1 MDDLLNREYNGWENR
16 FTWLVHLHL
25 SDEQVLS
32 LEIAQV
38 VAGEPNDG
46 PAGRLVEIW
55 VKSSISDWMNRFP
68 GRNKY
73 HDHFMYLL
81 VWDLLGS
88 ALSYTEWD
96 VLVALL
102 TGGEVLCNVFTMT
115 LSQCI
120 QRSQFLHAHMS
131 RLLRDAPNVYA
142 AADAMKEWFE
152 AVLADWIDKM
162 VFRRQISALIS
173 QVFSELLQHT
183 YGLVVW
189 EHVARAFRPEYYSGV
204 LKD

>member
-46 PAGRLVEIW
+46 PAGRLVEMW

-73 HDHFMYLL
+73 HDHSMYLL

-96 VLVALL
+96 ALVALL
-102 TGGEVLCNVFTMT
+102 TGEEVACNVFTMT

-131 RLLRDAPNVYA
+131 RLLKDTPNVYA
-142 AADAMKEWFE
+142 AADAMKEGFE
-152 AVLADWIDKM
+152 ALLADWVDRM
-162 VFRRQISALIS
+162 AVRRQRSTLMS
-173 QVFSELLQHT
+173 QVFGELLQNI
-183 YGLVVW
+183 YGLIVW
-189 EHVARAFRPEYYSGV
+189 EHVARAFRPGY
-204 LKD
+204 

>member
-46 PAGRLVEIW
+46 PAGRLVEMW
-55 VKSSISDWMNRFP
+55 VKSSISNWVNRFP
-68 GRNKY
+68 GRNEY
-73 HDHFMYLL
+73 HDHSMYLL
-81 VWDLLGS
+81 VWNLLGS
-88 ALSYTEWD
+88 ALSSTEWD
-96 VLVALL
+96 ALVALL
-102 TGGEVLCNVFTMT
+102 TGGEVVCNVFTMT

-131 RLLRDAPNVYA
+131 RVLRDTPNVYA
-142 AADAMKEWFE
+142 VADAMKEGFE
-152 AVLADWIDKM
+152 ALLADWIDRM
-162 VFRRQISALIS
+162 VVRRQISALMS
-173 QVFSELLQHT
+173 QVFGELLQNI
-183 YGLVVW
+183 YGLIVW
-189 EHVARAFRPEYYSGV
+189 EHVARAFRPEY
-204 LKD
+204 

>member
-73 HDHFMYLL
+73 HDHSMYLL

-96 VLVALL
+96 ALVALL
-102 TGGEVLCNVFTMT
+102 TSGEVVCNVFTMT

-120 QRSQFLHAHMS
+120 QQSQFLHAHMC
-131 RLLRDAPNVYA
+131 RLLRDTPNVYA
-142 AADAMKEWFE
+142 AADAMKEGFE
-152 AVLADWIDKM
+152 ALLADWIDRM
-162 VFRRQISALIS
+162 VVRRQISALMS
-173 QVFSELLQHT
+173 QVFGELLQNI

-189 EHVARAFRPEYYSGV
+189 EHVARAFRPEYY
-204 LKD
+204 

>member
-46 PAGRLVEIW
+46 PAGRLVEMW
-55 VKSSISDWMNRFP
+55 VKSSISNWMNRFP
-68 GRNKY
+68 GRNTY
-73 HDHFMYLL
+73 YDHCMYLL

-88 ALSYTEWD
+88 ALSSTEWD
-96 VLVALL
+96 ALVALL
-102 TGGEVLCNVFTMT
+102 TDGEVVCNVFTMT
-115 LSQCI
+115 LSQCL

-131 RLLRDAPNVYA
+131 RLLRDTPNAYA
-142 AADAMKEWFE
+142 AADAMKEGFE
-152 AVLADWIDKM
+152 TLLADWIDRM
-162 VFRRQISALIS
+162 VVRRQISALLS
-173 QVFSELLQHT
+173 QVFGELLQNS
-183 YGLVVW
+183 YGLIVW
-189 EHVARAFRPEYYSGV
+189 EHVARAFRPEY
-204 LKD
+204 

>member
-189 EHVARAFRPEYYSGV
+189 EHVARAFRPEY
-204 LKD
+204 

>member
-46 PAGRLVEIW
+46 PAGRLGGIW

-73 HDHFMYLL
+73 HDHSIYLL
-81 VWDLLGS
+81 GWDLLGS

-96 VLVALL
+96 ALVALL
-102 TGGEVLCNVFTMT
+102 ASGEVVCDGVTMT
-115 LSQCI
+115 
-120 QRSQFLHAHMS
+120 
-131 RLLRDAPNVYA
+131 
-142 AADAMKEWFE
+142 
-152 AVLADWIDKM
+152 
-162 VFRRQISALIS
+162 
-173 QVFSELLQHT
+173 
-183 YGLVVW
+183 
-189 EHVARAFRPEYYSGV
+189 
-204 LKD
+204 

>member
-1 MDDLLNREYNGWENR
+1 MDELLNGEYNGWENR

-73 HDHFMYLL
+73 HDHSMYLL

-96 VLVALL
+96 ALVALL
-102 TGGEVLCNVFTMT
+102 TSVEVVCNVFTMT

-131 RLLRDAPNVYA
+131 RLLRDTPNVHT
-142 AADAMKEWFE
+142 AADAMKEGFE
-152 AVLADWIDKM
+152 ALLADWIDRM
-162 VFRRQISALIS
+162 GVRRQISALMS
-173 QVFSELLQHT
+173 QVFGELLQNIS
-183 YGLVVW
+183 GLVVW
-189 EHVARAFRPEYYSGV
+189 EHLVSAFRPEYY
-204 LKD
+204 